1 MFKTKK
7 NDIIAISI
15 NPTKSKRV
23 KYSRYYLAKVTKTDG
38 HGLVLE
44 AQKIGSDDKYS
55 IGDNE
60 LAFFMHINDPEKQVL
75 ARKLAK
81 LLEKEPAK
89 NYYEKSQ
96 LIRDAILTT
105 TP

>member
-15 NPTKSKRV
+15 NHTKSKRV
-23 KYSRYYLAKVTKTDG
+23 KYSRYYLAFVTKTNRK
-38 HGLVLE
+38 GLVLE
-44 AQKIGSDDKYS
+44 AQKIGSDEKYS
-55 IGDNE
+55 IGDDE
-60 LAFFMHINDPEKQVL
+60 LAFFMHIDDPEKQAL